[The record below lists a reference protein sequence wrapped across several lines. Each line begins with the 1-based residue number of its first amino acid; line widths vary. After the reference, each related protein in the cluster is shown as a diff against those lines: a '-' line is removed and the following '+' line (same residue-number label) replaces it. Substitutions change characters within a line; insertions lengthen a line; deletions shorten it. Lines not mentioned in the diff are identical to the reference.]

1 MRRVLLV
8 CGMLT
13 AARAVQ
19 VSFKEA
25 QVSFKE
31 ALQQLAEDRGMIM
44 M

>member
-8 CGMLT
+8 CGMVT
-13 AARAVQ
+13 AAGAL
-19 VSFKEA
+19 